1 MLQAPRA
8 ETARGRPLQVRTRLI
23 ARDWRISKT
32 VDRMAQSS
40 LLNVFQ
46 EHRNELLAY
55 MAARL
60 RCPFTAHDLVQ
71 ELFLKIFALE
81 RSGEIANGKAY
92 VFRMAANLVIDHQR
106 RTSRQGALLAQAASY
121 LRGTDDVPSPERQA
135 MAQEELRGLAA
146 TVERL
151 SPTTRRIFKRN
162 RFEGR
167 TQREIAAEL
176 GISQTAVEKHIRKAL
191 AALAAHR
198 QRP

>member
-1 MLQAPRA
+1 
-8 ETARGRPLQVRTRLI
+8 
-23 ARDWRISKT
+23 
-32 VDRMAQSS
+32 MAQTS
-40 LLNVFQ
+40 LLDVFQ
-46 EHRNELLAY
+46 EHRSELLAY

-81 RSGEIANGKAY
+81 RSGEIANAKAF

-106 RTSRQGALLAQAASY
+106 RTSRQGALLAQVESY
-121 LRGTDDVPSPERQA
+121 LNGTASVPSPERQA
-135 MAQEELRGLAA
+135 MAQEELRDLAA
-146 TVERL
+146 AIERL

-198 QRP
+198 HRP

>member
-1 MLQAPRA
+1 
-8 ETARGRPLQVRTRLI
+8 
-23 ARDWRISKT
+23 
-32 VDRMAQSS
+32 MAQSS

-46 EHRNELLAY
+46 EHRSELLAY

-60 RCPFTAHDLVQ
+60 RCPFTAHDLTQ

-81 RSGEIANGKAY
+81 RSGEIANAKAF

-106 RTSRQGALLAQAASY
+106 RTTRQGVLLAQAESY
-121 LRGTDDVPSPERQA
+121 LRGQDEVPTPEREA
-135 MAQEELRGLAA
+135 MAQEELRDLAA
-146 TVERL
+146 AVERL
-151 SPTTRRIFKRN
+151 SPATRRIFKRN
-162 RFEGR
+162 RFGGR

-198 QRP
+198 HRP